1 MVRRGGEEDAQVVGK
16 PDHDAAN
23 EGGQQQVAM
32 RKGSAFASTKLSSLA
47 QVSPSRTVPP
57 AQPCPA
63 SCRDNGA
70 CISA

>member
-47 QVSPSRTVPP
+47 QVSPLQQNR
-57 AQPCPA
+57 A
-63 SCRDNGA
+63 SSTAMPSQLPR
-70 CISA
+70 